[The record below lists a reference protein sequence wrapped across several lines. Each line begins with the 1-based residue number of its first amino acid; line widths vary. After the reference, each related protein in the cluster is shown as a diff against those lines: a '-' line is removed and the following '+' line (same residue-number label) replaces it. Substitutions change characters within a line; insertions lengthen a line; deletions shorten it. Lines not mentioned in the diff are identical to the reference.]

1 MGKGTSLAA
10 SEQVPWEVG
19 RWHLVPITWFLQYV
33 FTMGILENIFC
44 FKAHLLPLDWPI
56 SASAVV
62 PAISREG
69 FSAASL
75 LQEPGRGAAL
85 LVVLYL
91 QNCGPKSEVS
101 DTASQSWVC
110 ACDRQT
116 AVTASREV

>member
-1 MGKGTSLAA
+1 M
-10 SEQVPWEVG
+10 G
-19 RWHLVPITWFLQYV
+19 RWHLVPITQIIQYV
-33 FTMGILENIFC
+33 FTMGILENILC
-44 FKAHLLPLDWPI
+44 FIAHLPPLGWVI

-91 QNCGPKSEVS
+91 QNCSPKSEVS

-110 ACDRQT
+110 ACDRQPSLP
-116 AVTASREV
+116 AMRCEKPEGPMCDAG

>member
-1 MGKGTSLAA
+1 MAPCSYYSVPSICVHYGNIGKY
-10 SEQVPWEVG
+10 
-19 RWHLVPITWFLQYV
+19 FL
-33 FTMGILENIFC
+33 C
-44 FKAHLLPLDWPI
+44 FKAHLLPLDWVI

-91 QNCGPKSEVS
+91 QNCSPKSEVS

-116 AVTASREV
+116 AVTASHEV